1 MLIYNILLFKV
12 CKLNKGSLE
21 NNNKFSGLQQIYF
34 LDDIILK
41 KEIQSIQIKN
51 FCEVQQIE

>member
-1 MLIYNILLFKV
+1 MLFKV
-12 CKLNKGSLE
+12 YKLNKGSLE

-41 KEIQSIQIKN
+41 KEIQSIQIKI

>member
-1 MLIYNILLFKV
+1 MLFKV
-12 CKLNKGSLE
+12 YKLNKGSLE